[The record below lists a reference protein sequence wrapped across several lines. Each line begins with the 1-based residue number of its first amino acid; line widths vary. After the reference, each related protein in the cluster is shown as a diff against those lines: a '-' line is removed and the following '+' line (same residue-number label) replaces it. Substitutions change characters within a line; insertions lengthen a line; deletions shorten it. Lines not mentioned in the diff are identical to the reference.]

1 MANKYLITD
10 KSAPIGY
17 EMISDNVYKNDYV
30 LPIGYAT
37 NNVIDENY
45 YNSLSNIDKLY
56 ALMTNVIVNDTFDN
70 NYVSKI
76 NEEDFG
82 YTLDY
87 DNLELINNDNRYLIT
102 SNKDGKMLL
111 KFDKPYENKI
121 LLISFD
127 MNYTE
132 ACTVGDTSITINDIK
147 NTLSCKTW
155 TYPNNNY
162 NFKYAISG
170 NMIDKLDIEFA
181 KGKYDI
187 SNVKMYLVDYN
198 DIVNYV
204 KSVSVFNIDKE
215 STSGDIITGNIN
227 VKDDGYFILTIPYDK
242 GFSIYLDGN
251 KIDYEKVSLSYI
263 GFKIGSGYHDIKIVY
278 KAPYQKEGMIFSGIG
293 CIMLLQVMI
302 LDIKKRKK

>member
-1 MANKYLITD
+1 
-10 KSAPIGY
+10 
-17 EMISDNVYKNDYV
+17 
-30 LPIGYAT
+30 
-37 NNVIDENY
+37 
-45 YNSLSNIDKLY
+45 
-56 ALMTNVIVNDTFDN
+56 
-70 NYVSKI
+70 
-76 NEEDFG
+76 
-82 YTLDY
+82 
-87 DNLELINNDNRYLIT
+87 
-102 SNKDGKMLL
+102 
-111 KFDKPYENKI
+111 
-121 LLISFD
+121 
-127 MNYTE
+127 
-132 ACTVGDTSITINDIK
+132 
-147 NTLSCKTW
+147 
-155 TYPNNNY
+155 
-162 NFKYAISG
+162 
-170 NMIDKLDIEFA
+170 MIDKLNIEFA

-227 VKDDGYFILTIPYDK
+227 VKNDGYFILTIPYDK